1 MPTPTEEGLYYW
13 RFPHGHRWWPVQL
26 TVFPAFDAD
35 GEDFLVRFLL
45 LHELSGRRLQKR
57 MSGILDAYQMGGTW
71 GERIPDSPTLKA
83 MREMMEYGWEDHS
96 DEGGC
101 RYCDGWYCREE
112 DADGR
117 QVFGHDP
124 DCPWLRAQ
132 EP

>member
-83 MREMMEYGWEDHS
+83 MREVVAIDPHDNGDCCPLCHCWSTD
-96 DEGGC
+96 DPP
-101 RYCDGWYCREE
+101 
-112 DADGR
+112 
-117 QVFGHDP
+117 HDP

-132 EP
+132 DPPDATL